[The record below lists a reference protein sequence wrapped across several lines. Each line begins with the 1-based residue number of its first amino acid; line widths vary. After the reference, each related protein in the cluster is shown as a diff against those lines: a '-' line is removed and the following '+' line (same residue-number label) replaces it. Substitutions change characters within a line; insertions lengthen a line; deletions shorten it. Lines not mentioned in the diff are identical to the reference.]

1 MKQPKIKIVLYA
13 LGGLLLVLAMGM
25 LESGRIEQL
34 GM

>member
-1 MKQPKIKIVLYA
+1 MDTRKIKAIAYILLAVVLFI
-13 LGGLLLVLAMGM
+13 AMGV